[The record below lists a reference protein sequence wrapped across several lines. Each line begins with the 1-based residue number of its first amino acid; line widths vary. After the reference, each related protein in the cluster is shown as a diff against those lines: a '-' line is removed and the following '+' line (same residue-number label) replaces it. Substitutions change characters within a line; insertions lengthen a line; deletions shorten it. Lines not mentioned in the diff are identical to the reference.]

1 MGAFGGDSVGDFVV
15 IASLILAVLN
25 FVEFLLCFADWWHS
39 PNAKTWWAALSWLGS
54 TCFWVIRGVM
64 HV

>member
-1 MGAFGGDSVGDFVV
+1 MGDFVV
-15 IASLILAVLN
+15 IASLMLAVLN

-64 HV
+64 PV